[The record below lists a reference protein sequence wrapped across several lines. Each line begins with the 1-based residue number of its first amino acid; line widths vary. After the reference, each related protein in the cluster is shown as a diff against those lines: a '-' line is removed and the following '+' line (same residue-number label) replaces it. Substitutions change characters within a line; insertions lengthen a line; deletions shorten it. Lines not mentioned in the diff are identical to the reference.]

1 MKHLLICA
9 LALLFAFPLFGQFS
23 VGAAAG
29 GNVAFWKLNI
39 STNDFHLES
48 DPLLN
53 YQVMLPL
60 SYSIAKYWQVRA
72 EFGYHRRSWSFGNF
86 TDENGNSLGGD
97 SHLVYQYLEGGLLT
111 TFNPLRKA
119 RPVYFLG
126 GVSMSRL
133 TPYSE
138 MHISKETAQKFG
150 LDGHSKQENDFDE
163 IPRNQWLWNAGIGIS
178 KAVGQGKA
186 FIEWRVQRNIFNTS
200 QSDVVRKNL
209 TVVAMNVGYQYDL

>member
-1 MKHLLICA
+1 MKHLLIGA

-29 GNVAFWKLNI
+29 GNVAFWKLDF
-39 STNDFHLES
+39 STNDFHLKS

-53 YQVMLPL
+53 YQVMLPV

-72 EFGYHRRSWSFGNF
+72 EFGYHRRSWSLGNF
-86 TDENGNSLGGD
+86 TDENGKPVGD

-111 TFNPLRKA
+111 TFHPLRKA
-119 RPVYFLG
+119 RPIYFLG
-126 GVSMSRL
+126 GLSMSHL
-133 TPYSE
+133 TPSSE
-138 MHISKETAQKFG
+138 MHFNKSTAQTLG
-150 LDGHSKQENDFDE
+150 VDRRSKVNNNFDE

-178 KAVGQGKA
+178 KAVGQGNA

-200 QSDVVRKNL
+200 QSDIVRKNL
-209 TVVAMNVGYQYDL
+209 TVVAMNVGYQYNL